1 MKKKASLLI
10 YSVKCVELN
19 IESKLQVNNINL
31 TIIALSEPVDIY
43 CQWLDESDRINK
55 TKADSDSEEENKK

>member
-19 IESKLQVNNINL
+19 IESKLQVNNSNL